1 MGLDLIMYN
10 KREYMEYNGTEY
22 NKITELAYGRK
33 TWAIESYFASRCP
46 YLTTPED
53 FVFDVPEEAWDEF
66 YTTAINLGFEKF
78 KIWVDVIS
86 EYERIGEHM
95 GENMDDEDDNSAERE
110 KKRQENKKLI
120 DEVNEKIAEEE
131 DRLLEIPKE
140 IKDANERLMILSMDY
155 FFFFLRVNHT
165 EAQEIEEWI
174 AQVRIDL
181 KKNII
186 RKQNRTINNKE
197 IYSYLHDIFGA
208 EVLDLFDIQFH
219 QENDNW

>member
-1 MGLDLIMYN
+1 M
-10 KREYMEYNGTEY
+10 KTE
-22 NKITELAYGRK
+22 
-33 TWAIESYFASRCP
+33 
-46 YLTTPED
+46 
-53 FVFDVPEEAWDEF
+53 EE
-66 YTTAINLGFEKF
+66 F
-78 KIWVDVIS
+78 KIALSNKNIPILVLDQKWHRLFAIHGKTDEIKEAEAEVS
-86 EYERIGEHM
+86 ELLALQGKINNELKKLKKIKSQLM
-95 GENMDDEDDNSAERE
+95 DDIVQNMDDENDNSAERE

-155 FFFFLRVNHT
+155 FYSKIRVNHT

-208 EVLDLFDIQFH
+208 EVLDLFDIQYDDPMI
-219 QENDNW
+219 DNKES

>member
-1 MGLDLIMYN
+1 MKTEEEFKKALSNKNIPILVLDQKWHRLFAIHG
-10 KREYMEYNGTEY
+10 KTDEIKEAETEVSELLALQG
-22 NKITELAYGRK
+22 KINNELK
-33 TWAIESYFASRCP
+33 K
-46 YLTTPED
+46 L
-53 FVFDVPEEAWDEF
+53 
-66 YTTAINLGFEKF
+66 K
-78 KIWVDVIS
+78 KIKSQLMDDIVQ
-86 EYERIGEHM
+86 
-95 GENMDDEDDNSAERE
+95 NMDDENDNSAERE

-140 IKDANERLMILSMDY
+140 IKDANDRLMILSMDY
-155 FFFFLRVNHT
+155 FYSKIRVNHT

-208 EVLDLFDIQFH
+208 EVLDLFDIQYDDPMI
-219 QENDNW
+219 DNKES

>member
-1 MGLDLIMYN
+1 MKTEEEFKKALSNKNIPILVLDQKWHRLFAIHG
-10 KREYMEYNGTEY
+10 KTDEIKEAEAEVSELLALQG
-22 NKITELAYGRK
+22 KINNELK
-33 TWAIESYFASRCP
+33 K
-46 YLTTPED
+46 L
-53 FVFDVPEEAWDEF
+53 
-66 YTTAINLGFEKF
+66 K
-78 KIWVDVIS
+78 KIKSQLMDDIVQ
-86 EYERIGEHM
+86 
-95 GENMDDEDDNSAERE
+95 NMDDENGNSAERE

-155 FFFFLRVNHT
+155 FYSKIRVNHT

-208 EVLDLFDIQFH
+208 EVLDLFDIQYDDPMI
-219 QENDNW
+219 DNKES

>member
-1 MGLDLIMYN
+1 M
-10 KREYMEYNGTEY
+10 KTE
-22 NKITELAYGRK
+22 
-33 TWAIESYFASRCP
+33 
-46 YLTTPED
+46 
-53 FVFDVPEEAWDEF
+53 EE
-66 YTTAINLGFEKF
+66 F
-78 KIWVDVIS
+78 KIALSNKNIPILVLDQKWHRLFAIHGKTDEIKEAEAEVS
-86 EYERIGEHM
+86 ELLALQGKINNELKKLKKIKSQLM
-95 GENMDDEDDNSAERE
+95 DDIVQNMDDENDNSAERE

-140 IKDANERLMILSMDY
+140 IKDANDRLMILSMDY
-155 FFFFLRVNHT
+155 FYSKIRVNHT

-208 EVLDLFDIQFH
+208 EVLDLFDIQYDDPMI
-219 QENDNW
+219 DNKES

>member
-1 MGLDLIMYN
+1 M
-10 KREYMEYNGTEY
+10 KTE
-22 NKITELAYGRK
+22 
-33 TWAIESYFASRCP
+33 
-46 YLTTPED
+46 
-53 FVFDVPEEAWDEF
+53 EE
-66 YTTAINLGFEKF
+66 F
-78 KIWVDVIS
+78 KIALSNKNIPILVLDQKWHRLFAIHGKTDEIKEAEAEVS
-86 EYERIGEHM
+86 ELLALQGKINNELKKLKKIKSQLM
-95 GENMDDEDDNSAERE
+95 DDIVQNMDDENDNSAERE

-140 IKDANERLMILSMDY
+140 IKDANDRLMILSMDY
-155 FFFFLRVNHT
+155 FYSKIRVNHT

-208 EVLDLFDIQFH
+208 EVLDLFDIQYDDPMIDDK
-219 QENDNW
+219 ES

>member
-1 MGLDLIMYN
+1 MKTEEEFKKALSNKNIPILVLDQKWHRLFAIHG
-10 KREYMEYNGTEY
+10 KTDEIKEAEAEVSELLALQG
-22 NKITELAYGRK
+22 KINNELK
-33 TWAIESYFASRCP
+33 K
-46 YLTTPED
+46 L
-53 FVFDVPEEAWDEF
+53 
-66 YTTAINLGFEKF
+66 K
-78 KIWVDVIS
+78 KIKSQLMDDIVQ
-86 EYERIGEHM
+86 
-95 GENMDDEDDNSAERE
+95 NMDDENDNSTERE

-155 FFFFLRVNHT
+155 FYSKIRVNHT

-208 EVLDLFDIQFH
+208 EVLDLFDIQYDDPMI
-219 QENDNW
+219 DNKES

>member
-1 MGLDLIMYN
+1 MKTEKEFKKALSNKNIPILVLDQKWHRLFAIHG
-10 KREYMEYNGTEY
+10 KTDEIKEAETEVSELLALQG
-22 NKITELAYGRK
+22 KINNELK
-33 TWAIESYFASRCP
+33 K
-46 YLTTPED
+46 L
-53 FVFDVPEEAWDEF
+53 
-66 YTTAINLGFEKF
+66 K
-78 KIWVDVIS
+78 KIKSQLMDDIVQ
-86 EYERIGEHM
+86 
-95 GENMDDEDDNSAERE
+95 NMDDENDNSAERE

-140 IKDANERLMILSMDY
+140 IKDANDRLMILSMDY
-155 FFFFLRVNHT
+155 FYSKIRVNHT

-208 EVLDLFDIQFH
+208 EVLDLFDIQYDDPMI
-219 QENDNW
+219 DNKES

>member
-1 MGLDLIMYN
+1 MKTEEEFKKALSNKNIPILVLDQKWHRLFAIHG
-10 KREYMEYNGTEY
+10 KTDEIKEAEAEVSELLALQG
-22 NKITELAYGRK
+22 KINNELK
-33 TWAIESYFASRCP
+33 K
-46 YLTTPED
+46 L
-53 FVFDVPEEAWDEF
+53 
-66 YTTAINLGFEKF
+66 K
-78 KIWVDVIS
+78 KIKSQLMDDIVQ
-86 EYERIGEHM
+86 
-95 GENMDDEDDNSAERE
+95 NMDDENDNSAERE

-131 DRLLEIPKE
+131 DRLLEMPKE

-155 FFFFLRVNHT
+155 FYSKIRVNHT

-208 EVLDLFDIQFH
+208 EVLDLFDIQYDDPMI
-219 QENDNW
+219 DNKES

>member
-1 MGLDLIMYN
+1 MKTEEEFKKALSNKNIPILVLDQKWHRLFAIHG
-10 KREYMEYNGTEY
+10 KTDEIKEAEAEVSELLALQG
-22 NKITELAYGRK
+22 KINNELK
-33 TWAIESYFASRCP
+33 K
-46 YLTTPED
+46 L
-53 FVFDVPEEAWDEF
+53 
-66 YTTAINLGFEKF
+66 K
-78 KIWVDVIS
+78 KIKSQLMDDIVQ
-86 EYERIGEHM
+86 
-95 GENMDDEDDNSAERE
+95 NMDDENDNSAERE

-131 DRLLEIPKE
+131 DRLLEIPKK
-140 IKDANERLMILSMDY
+140 IKDANDRLMILSMDY
-155 FFFFLRVNHT
+155 FYSKIRVNHT

-208 EVLDLFDIQFH
+208 EVLDLFDIQYDDPMI
-219 QENDNW
+219 DNKES

>member
-1 MGLDLIMYN
+1 MLALHG
-10 KREYMEYNGTEY
+10 
-22 NKITELAYGRK
+22 KINNELK
-33 TWAIESYFASRCP
+33 K
-46 YLTTPED
+46 L
-53 FVFDVPEEAWDEF
+53 
-66 YTTAINLGFEKF
+66 K
-78 KIWVDVIS
+78 KIKSQLMDDIVQ
-86 EYERIGEHM
+86 
-95 GENMDDEDDNSAERE
+95 NMDDENDNSAERE

-140 IKDANERLMILSMDY
+140 IKDANDRLMILSMDY
-155 FFFFLRVNHT
+155 FYSKIRVNHT

-208 EVLDLFDIQFH
+208 EVLDLFDIQYDDPMI
-219 QENDNW
+219 DNKES

>member
-1 MGLDLIMYN
+1 MKTEEEFKKALSNKNIPILVLDQKWHRLFAIHG
-10 KREYMEYNGTEY
+10 KTDEIKEAEAEVSELLALQG
-22 NKITELAYGRK
+22 KINNELK
-33 TWAIESYFASRCP
+33 K
-46 YLTTPED
+46 L
-53 FVFDVPEEAWDEF
+53 
-66 YTTAINLGFEKF
+66 K
-78 KIWVDVIS
+78 KIKSQLMDDIVQ
-86 EYERIGEHM
+86 
-95 GENMDDEDDNSAERE
+95 NMDDENDNSAERE

-155 FFFFLRVNHT
+155 FYSKIRVNHT

-197 IYSYLHDIFGA
+197 NYSYLHDIFGA
-208 EVLDLFDIQFH
+208 EVLDLFDIQYDDPMI
-219 QENDNW
+219 DNKES

>member
-1 MGLDLIMYN
+1 MKTEEEFKKALSNKNIPILVLDQKWHRLFAIHG
-10 KREYMEYNGTEY
+10 KTDEIKEAEAEVSELLALQG
-22 NKITELAYGRK
+22 KINNELK
-33 TWAIESYFASRCP
+33 K
-46 YLTTPED
+46 L
-53 FVFDVPEEAWDEF
+53 
-66 YTTAINLGFEKF
+66 K
-78 KIWVDVIS
+78 KIKSQLMDDIVQ
-86 EYERIGEHM
+86 
-95 GENMDDEDDNSAERE
+95 NMDDENDNSAERE

-140 IKDANERLMILSMDY
+140 IKDANDRLMILSMDY
-155 FFFFLRVNHT
+155 FYSKIRVNHT

-208 EVLDLFDIQFH
+208 EVLDLFDIQYDDPMI
-219 QENDNW
+219 DNKES